1 MEPTPH
7 WGREPIFVLST
18 WFCTKGRPFSYEY
31 NDSGD
36 PGVIVH
42 TLLSCFLAHVYST
55 LRQRVPPI
63 SYGLTSIYSAQG
75 HPRQSWQTAFWLK
88 SYIASRQILLFYP
101 DRFVSREPLS
111 STGNHWG
118 SNSATTKVTGQPL
131 VR

>member
-1 MEPTPH
+1 M
-7 WGREPIFVLST
+7 VLL
-18 WFCTKGRPFSYEY
+18 P
-31 NDSGD
+31 
-36 PGVIVH
+36 
-42 TLLSCFLAHVYST
+42 
-55 LRQRVPPI
+55 
-63 SYGLTSIYSAQG
+63 AQG

-88 SYIASRQILLFYP
+88 STIASRQILLFDP